1 MTSPQNHLDASAT
14 SINSNLNKLLD
25 GRIERV
31 RVVAGIGG
39 VASNRRGGGSG
50 RAVNRLVFKREEL
63 SAAVLCSLI
72 NNDALDTFKAMA
84 CNIFNKDRALRWI
97 SWQPPDSPFCKLNT
111 DGSRE
116 QVSGLASAGG
126 VLRDSAGGVLW
137 GSTGAFIK
145 GFSVNIGQASI
156 FLAELWGCREG
167 LILCK
172 ALKVSHLVVEMDYLA
187 AVRVIEGT
195 KDNDSLA
202 AILVADIRRLSNE
215 FTSFVIQ
222 HTPREGNFA
231 ADFLAGI
238 GRSLP
243 VGTTIFDFPPPGL
256 NAFLEGDLLGVSY
269 LRC

>member
-1 MTSPQNHLDASAT
+1 MSHDVLFLSTIWQLW
-14 SINSNLNKLLD
+14 KC
-25 GRIERV
+25 R
-31 RVVAGIGG
+31 
-39 VASNRRGGGSG
+39 
-50 RAVNRLVFKREEL
+50 NRLIFKGEEL

-72 NNDALDTFKAMA
+72 KNYALDTFKAMA
-84 CNIFNKDRALRWI
+84 CKIFNKDRALRWI
-97 SWQPPDSPFCKLNT
+97 SWQPPYSPFCKLNT

-126 VLRDSAGGVLW
+126 VLRDS
-137 GSTGAFIK
+137 TGAFIK

-156 FLAELWGCREG
+156 FLAELWGCRED

-187 AVRVIEGT
+187 AVQVIEGT
-195 KDNDSLA
+195 KDNDSLV